1 MELVPTHI
9 EGCFIVQGE
18 AFADERGTF
27 AKPFTREMFSAVGL
41 TFDFGEMYWSRSKC
55 GTIRGMHFQVP
66 PADVTKLVWCTA
78 GAVMDV
84 VVDLRKRSA
93 THSIVV
99 TTELGEGGNAGIVVP
114 SGCAH
119 GFAVSAGEATV
130 CYITSGP
137 YSPECDAGVR
147 FDSVGVDW
155 GIEDPILST
164 RDQGFP
170 SFLDFASPY

>member
-66 PADVTKLVWCTA
+66 PADIAKLVWCTA
-78 GAVMDV
+78 GTVSDAVI
-84 VVDLRKRSA
+84 DLRRGSA
-93 THSIVV
+93 TYSEVLKI
-99 TTELGEGGNAGIVVP
+99 ELGEGGCAGIVVP
-114 SGCAH
+114 FGCAH
-119 GFAVSAGEATV
+119 GFAVPAGEATV

-137 YSPECDAGVR
+137 YSPACDAGVR
-147 FDSVGVDW
+147 FDSVGIDW
-155 GIEDPILST
+155 GIDDPILSK
-164 RDQGFP
+164 RDQYFP
-170 SFLDFASPY
+170 SLADFISPF